1 MGGIGNLLG
10 RLAGNPKVLALLA
23 NAKSAGTAATPFLGR
38 ASQALQ
44 NPWTRSAIGG
54 TLGAA
59 TNNEGT
65 IGGRIRGGL
74 VGGTLGAAAG
84 PAGQSWATGGLTR
97 LGVPLATA
105 GPIANVAVPAAGIL
119 MAGNQAQGTVGN
131 QVANTVQGGAG
142 NVANTGVIMQQHQ
155 PNVSGGYI
163 GGPGGGAG
171 GGYGGGGQGPVPVLG
186 GAHGRMVQGPDGSIW
201 QEIDPTGWKQGMRVG
216 SGLDTQQ
223 NISNANRWFESRFP
237 QSEMVKK
244 ADFERELAALQLGEN
259 IKMARTM
266 MEGTHAGNVNIAEQ
280 AGADM
285 GQLLNSRYQ
294 YF

>member
-23 NAKSAGTAATPFLGR
+23 NAKSAGTAATPFLGK

-163 GGPGGGAG
+163 GGGG
-171 GGYGGGGQGPVPVLG
+171 GPVPNLG
-186 GAHGRMVQGPDGSIW
+186 GVHGGMVQGPDGTIW
-201 QEIDPTGWKQGMRVG
+201 QQVNPGGWRQGSRVG

-244 ADFERELAALQLGEN
+244 ADFERELAAKQLGAN
-259 IKMARTM
+259 IEMARTM